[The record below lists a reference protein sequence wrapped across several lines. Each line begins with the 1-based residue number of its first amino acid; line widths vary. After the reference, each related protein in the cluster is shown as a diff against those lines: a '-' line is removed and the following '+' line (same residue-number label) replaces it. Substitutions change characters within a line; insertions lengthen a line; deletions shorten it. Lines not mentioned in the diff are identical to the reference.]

1 MTPQAKK
8 RANKPAPPRRPLPVE
23 RITTDDLR
31 HKVLAVRD
39 TTTDEAR
46 HLLERNR
53 VRMVI
58 ASAVVVAVA
67 LSAAYYVGS
76 RSGAHAARAR
86 R

>member
-1 MTPQAKK
+1 VTPAAKK
-8 RANKPAPPRRPLPVE
+8 PAAKPVPVRRPLPAE

-46 HLLERNR
+46 RVLERNQ
-53 VRMVI
+53 VRIVI
-58 ASAVVVAVA
+58 ASALFVAVA
-67 LSAAYYVGS
+67 LSAAYYFGS
-76 RSGAHAARAR
+76 RTGARAARAR